1 MKEWMKNVRNV
12 TPYVAGEQ
20 PADKNIIKLN
30 TNENPYPPA
39 PAVRELLSGFDTD
52 ILRKY
57 PDPDIKDLCAE
68 LAAYHGL
75 SSDRVFCG
83 VGSDDVI
90 SVAFLTFFAGKK
102 KVLFPDV
109 TYAFYPV
116 WAQLYG
122 IPYEEI
128 PLKEDFRIDAAD
140 YRRENG
146 GIIIPNPNAPT
157 SILEGIE
164 FVEDILKHNPSS
176 MVMID
181 EAYIDFGGKSVL
193 PLLEKYDNLL
203 VIRTFSKSRSMA
215 GMRIGYCMGCKEAI
229 AAMNSI
235 KASINSYT
243 LSQIAI
249 SAGVLSVKDDAY
261 FKEQCGRIVKTR
273 DEALKTL
280 AGLGFTGP
288 ESAANFV
295 FVKHES
301 LPGDYIFEELKKRR
315 IFVRHWNKPRIADY
329 LRITIGS
336 DEEMKRLYEALND
349 IIQSERK

>member
-1 MKEWMKNVRNV
+1 
-12 TPYVAGEQ
+12 
-20 PADKNIIKLN
+20 
-30 TNENPYPPA
+30 
-39 PAVRELLSGFDTD
+39 
-52 ILRKY
+52 
-57 PDPDIKDLCAE
+57 
-68 LAAYHGL
+68 
-75 SSDRVFCG
+75 
-83 VGSDDVI
+83 
-90 SVAFLTFFAGKK
+90 
-102 KVLFPDV
+102 
-109 TYAFYPV
+109 
-116 WAQLYG
+116 
-122 IPYEEI
+122 
-128 PLKEDFRIDAAD
+128 
-140 YRRENG
+140 
-146 GIIIPNPNAPT
+146 
-157 SILEGIE
+157 
-164 FVEDILKHNPSS
+164 
-176 MVMID
+176 MID

-301 LPGDYIFEELKKRR
+301 LPGDYIFEELKKCGL
-315 IFVRHWNKPRIADY
+315 FVGNYDAKN
-329 LRITIGS
+329 G
-336 DEEMKRLYEALND
+336 DEHFMYGVCAVMECLAYMICEKDGDNVSKEFIENMLTSEEKSG
-349 IIQSERK
+349 II